1 MRSGRL
7 RYWRRLRRRTGHLLW
22 RSRFGLGRGANRFM
36 ERNISM
42 NETETAKGAQPGNGP
57 EGNGTGVSLE
67 GTTES
72 GFPLA
77 RTIAHLRF
85 LWGHRGLLFRAFL
98 LALVGC
104 TRIAFLIPARYDA
117 TTQLMPPDNQ
127 SAPGM
132 ALLSAVTARA
142 GRDGDPVGRAGAL
155 LGQRH
160 SEPH

>member
-72 GFPLA
+72 GFPRA

-85 LWGHRGLLFRAFL
+85 LLGHPGLLLSAFV
-98 LALVGC
+98 LAPVGC
-104 TRIAFLIPARYDA
+104 ALMAVLIPARDDA
-117 TTQLMPPDNQ
+117 TSQL
-127 SAPGM
+127 
-132 ALLSAVTARA
+132 
-142 GRDGDPVGRAGAL
+142 
-155 LGQRH
+155 
-160 SEPH
+160 